1 MPHRVRLVAT
11 DLDGTIVDGNGQVSR
26 RTVAA
31 LRAIVE
37 QGAMLVLVT
46 GRPIRWMTDVVDQIG
61 HRGTALCANGAVVYD
76 LLRGEVIEVRA
87 VRRIVA
93 AQVVELAREHLVA
106 PTFAVELAGGFA
118 RDPAYVARWD
128 SQQRAVLAIEELLAT
143 ARSTSAKEALDS
155 RDPIIKVL
163 IRDESSD
170 GDSML
175 ATMAPRLEGIAV
187 PTHSNAADCL
197 LEVSA
202 PGVDKG
208 LALERLADSLG
219 ISSQEVVAF
228 GDMPNDVSMLTWAG
242 RGYAMADAHP
252 DVLAATTRRAEPLAA
267 HGVAA
272 VLESLLSEGLVGSGT
287 DSSWTGSSWTGS
299 S

>member
-1 MPHRVRLVAT
+1 MPPRIRLVAT
-11 DLDGTIVDGNGQVSR
+11 DLDGTIVDGSGQVSR

-37 QGAMLVLVT
+37 RGAHLVLVT
-46 GRPIRWMTDVVDQIG
+46 GRPVRWMTDVVDQIG

-76 LLRGEVIEVRA
+76 LRREEVIEVHGL
-87 VRRIVA
+87 RRRVA
-93 AQVVELAREHLVA
+93 AQVVELARERLAA

-128 SQQRAVLAIEELLAT
+128 AQQLAVLPIEELLG
-143 ARSTSAKEALDS
+143 SAQPEGESQALDS
-155 RDPIIKVL
+155 DDPIIKLL
-163 IRDESSD
+163 IRDEASH
-170 GDSML
+170 GDAML
-175 ATMAPRLEGIAV
+175 AAMASVLPGIAV
-187 PTHSNAADCL
+187 PTHSNARDCL

-208 LALERLADSLG
+208 LALARLASSLG
-219 ISSQEVVAF
+219 VASEEVVAF
-228 GDMPNDVSMLTWAG
+228 GDMPNDLAMLTWAG

-252 DVLAATTRRAEPLAA
+252 DVLAATTHHAGSLDD

-272 VLESLLSEGLVGSGT
+272 ILESLLDNSLIGK
-287 DSSWTGSSWTGS
+287 
-299 S
+299 